1 MTPTVRT
8 TQCVA
13 QPPASP
19 TAATPTSRCPNPGC
33 RRPFEDC
40 VCKGGYHL
48 ATDSDPDMDEALRRV
63 RAPRQAVAA

>member
-19 TAATPTSRCPNPGC
+19 AAATPTSRCPNPGC

-40 VCKGGYHL
+40 VCKGG
-48 ATDSDPDMDEALRRV
+48 AVPTRRLIAAGV
-63 RAPRQAVAA
+63 KRGTGRLVVQAVAA